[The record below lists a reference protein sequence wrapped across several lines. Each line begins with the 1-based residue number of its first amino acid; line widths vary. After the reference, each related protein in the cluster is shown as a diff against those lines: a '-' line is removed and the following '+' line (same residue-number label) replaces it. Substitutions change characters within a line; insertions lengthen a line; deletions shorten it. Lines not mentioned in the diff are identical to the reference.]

1 MGGRRARSLS
11 DIVGTGLSAQRASF
25 ARALSQENPEGV
37 ATSSAKLVAKSGRMA
52 EIIYYA
58 AKLSDFVKKA
68 TESGRDLNYEQR
80 IELTRKE
87 WSRVK
92 KEQKLA
98 DDPVVTNAIV
108 SSVARAI
115 GKGRK

>member
-11 DIVGTGLSAQRASF
+11 EIVGTGLSAQRASF
-25 ARALSQENPEGV
+25 TRALGQENPEGV
-37 ATSSAKLVAKSGRMA
+37 AVSSAKLVAKSGKMA
-52 EIIYYA
+52 QIVYYA
-58 AKLSDFVKKA
+58 AKLSDFVRKEAGK
-68 TESGRDLNYEQR
+68 DLSYEQR
-80 IELTRKE
+80 VELARKE

-92 KEQKLA
+92 KEQQLG
-98 DDPVVTNAIV
+98 DDPIVTNAIV

>member
-11 DIVGTGLSAQRASF
+11 EIVGTGLSAQRASF
-25 ARALSQENPEGV
+25 TRALGERSPEGV
-37 ATSSAKLVAKSGRMA
+37 ATSSAKLVAKSSKMA
-52 EIIYYA
+52 QIVYYA

-68 TESGRDLNYEQR
+68 LEAGKELGYEER
-80 IELTRKE
+80 VELARKE

-92 KEQKLA
+92 KEQSIG
-98 DDPVVTNAIV
+98 DDPIVTNAIV